1 MNIHEHQA
9 KDLLRNYGAP
19 VSSGVVIFKKEE
31 IDLIFSS
38 HLLEHIHK
46 KEIDFFLYDSFRVLK
61 TVN

>member
-31 IDLIFSS
+31 ID
-38 HLLEHIHK
+38 K
-46 KEIDFFLYDSFRVLK
+46 KYLS
-61 TVN
+61 